1 MHIHRFEKLWIG
13 LSLFLIA
20 CFIGIVMFG
29 FTVLDLKVPGSS
41 QTGEQVDPQT
51 VMVEEPFSNPG
62 VRKVGEDHY
71 EVYMLA
77 QKFLFRPGSGQ
88 PLVLPADTRVTFH
101 ITSPDV
107 IHGFEVVG
115 TNINSMA
122 IPGQIATFGT
132 TFPDPGTYGV
142 ICHEY
147 CGPAHHTMQGQI
159 KVVPKSEYDESNLV
173 TASAQSD

>member
-1 MHIHRFEKLWIG
+1 MHIHQFEKLWIG

-29 FTVLDLKVPGSS
+29 FTVLDLKVPGAGK
-41 QTGEQVDPQT
+41 TGEQVDPLT
-51 VMVEEPFSNPG
+51 VMSEGPFAAPG
-62 VRKVGEDHY
+62 VRKAEEGY

-77 QKFLFRPGSGQ
+77 QQFLFRPGSGQ
-88 PLVLPADTRVTFH
+88 PLVLPADTKITFH
-101 ITSPDV
+101 LTSPDV

-115 TNINSMA
+115 TNINVMA
-122 IPGQIATFGT
+122 IPGQVATFGT
-132 TFPDPGTYGV
+132 TFPKTGTYGV

-147 CGPAHHTMQGQI
+147 CGAAHHTMQGKI

-173 TASAQSD
+173 TATAQPD

>member
-29 FTVLDLKVPGSS
+29 FTVLDLKVPGGDRSGK
-41 QTGEQVDPQT
+41 TVDPKT
-51 VMVEEPFSNPG
+51 VMAEGPFSNPG
-62 VRKVGEDHY
+62 VREAENGEYD
-71 EVYMLA
+71 VYMLA
-77 QKFLFRPGSGQ
+77 QKFLFRPSSGQ
-88 PLVLPADTRVTFH
+88 PLVLPKGKRVTFH

-115 TNINSMA
+115 TNINAMA
-122 IPGQIATFGT
+122 IPGQIATFT
-132 TFPDPGTYGV
+132 TIFPKTGTYGV

-147 CGPAHHTMQGQI
+147 CGAAHHTMQGQI
-159 KVVPKSEYDESNLV
+159 KVVPASEYDESNLV
-173 TASAQSD
+173 STSAN

>member
-29 FTVLDLKVPGSS
+29 FTVLDLKVPGAS

-51 VMVEEPFSNPG
+51 VMVEGPFSNPG
-62 VRKVGEDHY
+62 VRKVADDHY

-77 QKFLFRPGSGQ
+77 QKFLFRPSSGQ

-115 TNINSMA
+115 TNINSMV

-132 TFPDPGTYGV
+132 IFPKTGTYGV
-142 ICHEY
+142 VCHEY
-147 CGPAHHTMQGQI
+147 CGAAHHTMQGEI
-159 KVVPKSEYDESNLV
+159 KVVPKSEFDESNLV
-173 TASAQSD
+173 TASAQAN